1 MEGQTNVHEIRPL
14 DRFVEVIC
22 YEFRIDRSK
31 WKPGNNNRKK
41 EEKYFQ
47 MIDDIVLN
55 DLAQGQKR
63 EEAYKKQ
70 AQEVLAAAITF
81 AKNSNCKQ
89 T

>member
-1 MEGQTNVHEIRPL
+1 
-14 DRFVEVIC
+14 
-22 YEFRIDRSK
+22 
-31 WKPGNNNRKK
+31 
-41 EEKYFQ
+41 

-70 AQEVLAAAITF
+70 AQEVLAAAIPF
-81 AKNSNCKQ
+81 DMNSNCKH